1 MCYSTKVKNKKAMIL
16 EKELENFYD
25 LLSNFVGRKI
35 DDAVVCC
42 GSCDDNCMCMCDC
55 AIP

>member
-1 MCYSTKVKNKKAMIL
+1 MIL
-16 EKELENFYD
+16 EKEFENFYD

-35 DDAVVCC
+35 NDAVVCC

>member
-1 MCYSTKVKNKKAMIL
+1 MVIEKKI
-16 EKELENFYD
+16 ENFYD
-25 LLSNFVGRKI
+25 LLFKYVGIKVNGSI
-35 DDAVVCC
+35 VCC

>member
-1 MCYSTKVKNKKAMIL
+1 MLLKKQKTMIL
-16 EKELENFYD
+16 EKGFENFYD
-25 LLSNFVGRKI
+25 LLSNFVGHKI
-35 DDAVVCC
+35 DDAVVSC